1 MGRVLIKGG
10 VWRNT
15 EDEILKAAVMKY
27 GKNQW
32 SRIASLLHRKSSKQ
46 CKARWFEWLD
56 PSIKKT
62 EWSREEEEKLINLVR
77 LMPTQWRTIASIVG
91 RTASQCLEHYEQLL
105 DQVQNKDKDGNLD
118 DPRKL
123 KPGEIDP
130 NPETKPARPDP
141 KDMDE
146 DELEMLS
153 EARARLANT
162 QGKKAKRKAR
172 EKQLEE
178 ARRLASLQKRRELR
192 LAGINLQ
199 IRNFKHKRHIDYNNE
214 IPFEK
219 PVPKGFHDTTN
230 DVYDPSGHDFKRL
243 RQQQLDGELKSEKEE
258 RERKK
263 DKQKMKQ
270 KKENGVPSSL
280 VNNEPTRSRSK
291 LVLPEPVIS
300 DMEIEQVVKMGK
312 ASELAKESA
321 EESGNLASGALLAD
335 YSTLS
340 NSVNNIRTPKMSSF
354 SRDNI
359 LMEAQNLM
367 ALNNV
372 DTPLMGGTNVPLID
386 IPEHS
391 AATPAGLIVSQT
403 PNSIIATPFRS
414 SHSTQQSGA
423 VVPFSPGQTPGTSR
437 QGGFATPMSTPL
449 RDKLAINSEDAVVP
463 FDSEHELK
471 HQNKQ
476 LKLNLRKAFSDLP
489 APQYQYDIVVEDVK
503 QKDEQDDVGENG
515 DIEMDQ
521 SEVDSQQR
529 QAKRAKVMRDEKWTK
544 AVQKNAPRPSNV
556 RKTLWTSSATSGV
569 TVSSL
574 SQAEDLIKEE
584 MAKILHFDALVNPTD
599 EQTVL
604 AALESKKANAKT
616 SHDDQL
622 SAYLEEH
629 PLEQFSSQEL
639 AQANDLLKE
648 EMKTVQSG
656 MKHGELSLLG
666 YSKVW
671 DECYAQLLYL
681 PAQNRYTKADIVSKR
696 DRIDATDSRLVQNR
710 EHMSK
715 EAKKAGRIE
724 KKLSV
729 LFGGYHSR
737 ANDFNKQ
744 YKEIANQVEQSRLE
758 LTSFAAL
765 KVKENNAIVK
775 RIGALN
781 EDVQRQTER
790 EKNLQSRYEQLLRRR
805 EDLMEQLQ
813 AQQSAP
819 TTQVEVIF
827 TFKNYFYFS
836 NVFIFFCR
844 KLKLQL
850 ISHNLSRSIISGSF
864 NNIRKM

>member
-32 SRIASLLHRKSSKQ
+32 SRIASLLHRKSAKQ

-105 DQVQNKDKDGNLD
+105 DQVQNKEKDANLD

-199 IRNFKHKRHIDYNNE
+199 IRKFKRNKRYIDYNNE

-230 DVYDPSGHDFKRL
+230 DDYDPTGHDFKKL
-243 RQQQLDGELKSEKEE
+243 RQQHLDGELKSEKEE

-263 DKQKMKQ
+263 DKQKLKQ
-270 KKENGVPSSL
+270 KKENGMPTSL
-280 VNNEPTRSRSK
+280 NNNNEPLRARSK

-300 DMEIEQVVKMGK
+300 DTEIAQVVKLGK
-312 ASELAKESA
+312 ASDLAKESA
-321 EESGNLASGALLAD
+321 EENGNMASGTLLAD

-372 DTPLMGGTNVPLID
+372 DTPLMGGQNVPLID
-386 IPEHS
+386 VPEHS
-391 AATPAGLIVSQT
+391 AITPAGLTVSQT
-403 PNSIIATPFRS
+403 PNSIIATPFR
-414 SHSTQQSGA
+414 TQRDAQAQQGA
-423 VVPFSPGQTPGTSR
+423 LIPFSPSRTPGTSKH
-437 QGGFATPMSTPL
+437 GGISTPMSTPL
-449 RDKLAINSEDAVVP
+449 RDKLAINSEEAMTP
-463 FDSEHELK
+463 FESQRDVKNQAKQTKDS
-471 HQNKQ
+471 
-476 LKLNLRKAFSDLP
+476 LRKAFSELP
-489 APQYQYDIVVEDVK
+489 VPQYQYDIVVEDVN
-503 QKDEQDDVGENG
+503 QDDEEKDAANADGEL
-515 DIEMDQ
+515 DQ
-521 SEVDSQQR
+521 SEVDAMQR
-529 QAKRAKVMRDEKWTK
+529 EKKRAKIVRDEQWTK
-544 AVQKNAPRPSNV
+544 AVQQNAPRPTNV
-556 RKTLWTSSATSGV
+556 RKTLLTSSTTSGGI
-569 TVSSL
+569 VSLL

-584 MAKILHFDALVNPTD
+584 MLKMLHFDALVNPTD
-599 EQTVL
+599 EQTIF
-604 AALESKKANAKT
+604 AGIESKNPNSKSYETLLAN
-616 SHDDQL
+616 
-622 SAYLEEH
+622 YLEEH
-629 PLEQFSSQEL
+629 PLEQMSTQDL
-639 AQANDLLKE
+639 AHANQLLKKEME
-648 EMKTVQSG
+648 EVRVG
-656 MKHGELSLLG
+656 MEHDELTLPD
-666 YSKVW
+666 YTKVW

-681 PAQNRYTKADIVSKR
+681 PAQNKYTRADIVSKR
-696 DRIDATDSRLVQNR
+696 ERIEAIDSRLDQNR
-710 EHMSK
+710 GHMGR
-715 EAKKAGRIE
+715 EAKKAGKIE

-729 LFGGYHSR
+729 LLGGYQVR
-737 ANDFNKQ
+737 ARDFGKQ
-744 YKEIANQVEQSRLE
+744 FRENVNQIEQARLE
-758 LTSFAAL
+758 LVSFTAL
-765 KVKENNAIVK
+765 KVKEDAAIVK
-775 RIGALN
+775 RIDSLK
-781 EDVQRQTER
+781 EDVQRQNTR
-790 EKNLQSRYEQLLRRR
+790 EKSLQTKYDQLLRKR
-805 EDLMEQLQ
+805 EELTEKLQ
-813 AQQSAP
+813 ALQNAP
-819 TTQVEVIF
+819 TDAPIDLQSEV
-827 TFKNYFYFS
+827 
-836 NVFIFFCR
+836 
-844 KLKLQL
+844 
-850 ISHNLSRSIISGSF
+850 
-864 NNIRKM
+864 

>member
-91 RTASQCLEHYEQLL
+91 RTATQCLEHYEQLL
-105 DQVQNKDKDGNLD
+105 DQVQNKDGKDGNLD

-192 LAGINLQ
+192 LAGINLS

-230 DVYDPSGHDFKRL
+230 DVYDPSGHDFKKL

-280 VNNEPTRSRSK
+280 VNNEPIRPRSK

-300 DMEIEQVVKMGK
+300 DNEIEQVVKMGK

-321 EESGNLASGALLAD
+321 EESGNVASGALLAD

-340 NSVNNIRTPKMSSF
+340 NSVSNIRTPKMSSF

-372 DTPLMGGTNVPLID
+372 DTPLMGGQNVPLID

-391 AATPAGLIVSQT
+391 AATPAGLIASQT

-414 SHSTQQSGA
+414 SHGTQQPGA
-423 VVPFSPGQTPGTSR
+423 VVPFSPSQTPGTSR

-463 FDSEHELK
+463 FNSDQDLK
-471 HQNKQ
+471 RQNKQ
-476 LKLNLRKAFSDLP
+476 LKENLQKAFSELP

-503 QKDEQDDVGENG
+503 PEDEQNDADNG
-515 DIEMDQ
+515 DSEMMDQ
-521 SEVDSQQR
+521 SEVDSLQR

-544 AVQKNAPRPSNV
+544 AVQQNAPRPSNV
-556 RKTLWTSSATSGV
+556 RKSLWTSSSTSGAA
-569 TVSSL
+569 VSLL
-574 SQAEDLIKEE
+574 SQAEDLIKDE
-584 MAKILHFDALVNPTD
+584 MTKMLYFDALVNPTD
-599 EQTVL
+599 EQTVF
-604 AALESKKANAKT
+604 AGIESKKAPAKP
-616 SHDDQL
+616 HDEL
-622 SAYLEEH
+622 LANYLDEH
-629 PLEQFSSQEL
+629 PLEQFSGKEL
-639 AQANDLLKE
+639 AEATNLLNE
-648 EMKTVQSG
+648 EMKTVQAG
-656 MKHGELSLLG
+656 MKHGDLSLHD

-671 DECYAQLLYL
+671 DECFAQLLYL
-681 PAQNRYTKADIVSKR
+681 PTQNRYTKADIVSKR
-696 DRIDATDSRLVQNR
+696 DRIEAIDHRLGQNR

-715 EAKKAGRIE
+715 EAKKAGKIE

-729 LFGGYHSR
+729 LYGGYHSR
-737 ANDFNKQ
+737 AKEFSKQ
-744 YKEIANQVEQSRLE
+744 YQEIANQIEQSRLE
-758 LTSFAAL
+758 LTSFTAL
-765 KVKENNAIVK
+765 KVNENNAIVK
-775 RIGALN
+775 RVGALN
-781 EDVQRQTER
+781 EDVQRQNER
-790 EKNLQSRYEQLLRRR
+790 EKNLQSRYDQLLRRR
-805 EDLMEQLQ
+805 EELMEQLQ
-813 AQQSAP
+813 AQQNASSA
-819 TTQVEVIF
+819 QVEE
-827 TFKNYFYFS
+827 TGATS
-836 NVFIFFCR
+836 N
-844 KLKLQL
+844 
-850 ISHNLSRSIISGSF
+850 
-864 NNIRKM
+864 